1 MGGKV
6 TAETFGETVID
17 VMVENFDEKG
27 KGKVIAEN
35 FGEKRER
42 AMGEHFDEKESRGKV
57 KMGSLQSL
65 CMYGY
70 LDPVMRAVCWWEK
83 NKSKVMNGRDEM
95 VKIEVLADDKD
106 FNEKK
111 DMPGTMTF
119 TEEQLKAIVQQA
131 SEVGAERTA
140 NACKDKYEKQLVEV
154 REEMIATEKYW
165 MNRMKDMENENELI
179 QRKCGEYEKLLARVN
194 EEKIATEKYWTDRM
208 RDMEEELNRRKRAS
222 GGATRILQ
230 LEAKVKK
237 LEAENMALECE
248 LGEVLEML
256 SDHESEEEEVELEEE
271 EMSDGDAEDLMG
283 KEKEGE
289 KEEEEE
295 QEGKEEKDK
304 DKDKKKKK
312 KYSWDAQKAREEMS
326 DGDAEDL

>member
-1 MGGKV
+1 MG
-6 TAETFGETVID
+6 
-17 VMVENFDEKG
+17 
-27 KGKVIAEN
+27 
-35 FGEKRER
+35 
-42 AMGEHFDEKESRGKV
+42 
-57 KMGSLQSL
+57 
-65 CMYGY
+65 
-70 LDPVMRAVCWWEK
+70 
-83 NKSKVMNGRDEM
+83 NKSKVMNGRDEV

-106 FNEKK
+106 FNENK

-131 SEVGAERTA
+131 SEVAAERTA
-140 NACKDKYEKQLVEV
+140 NVCKDKYEKQLVEV

-165 MNRMKDMENENELI
+165 MNRMKEME
-179 QRKCGEYEKLLARVN
+179 
-194 EEKIATEKYWTDRM
+194 D
-208 RDMEEELNRRKRAS
+208 ELNRRKRAS

-230 LEAKVKK
+230 LEAKVNK

-304 DKDKKKKK
+304 DK
-312 KYSWDAQKAREEMS
+312 
-326 DGDAEDL
+326 

>member
-1 MGGKV
+1 MG
-6 TAETFGETVID
+6 
-17 VMVENFDEKG
+17 VENFDEKG

-131 SEVGAERTA
+131 SEVAAERTA
-140 NACKDKYEKQLVEV
+140 NVCKDKYEKQLVEV

-165 MNRMKDMENENELI
+165 
-179 QRKCGEYEKLLARVN
+179 
-194 EEKIATEKYWTDRM
+194 TDRM
-208 RDMEEELNRRKRAS
+208 RDMEDELNRRKRAS
-222 GGATRILQ
+222 GGATMILQ
-230 LEAKVKK
+230 LEAKVNK

-256 SDHESEEEEVELEEE
+256 SDHESEEEEVELEGE

-283 KEKEGE
+283 KEKEE
-289 KEEEEE
+289 KDKDKEE

-312 KYSWDAQKAREEMS
+312 KYSWDAQKAREERTKFWRGAFKQGEYVEV
-326 DGDAEDL
+326 DY

>member
-83 NKSKVMNGRDEM
+83 NKSKVMNGRGEM
-95 VKIEVLADDKD
+95 VKIEVLADDKA

-131 SEVGAERTA
+131 SEVAAERTA
-140 NACKDKYEKQLVEV
+140 NVCKDKYEKQLVEV

-165 MNRMKDMENENELI
+165 MNRMKEME
-179 QRKCGEYEKLLARVN
+179 
-194 EEKIATEKYWTDRM
+194 D
-208 RDMEEELNRRKRAS
+208 ELNRRKRAS

-230 LEAKVKK
+230 LEAKVNK

-271 EMSDGDAEDLMG
+271 EMS
-283 KEKEGE
+283 
-289 KEEEEE
+289 
-295 QEGKEEKDK
+295 
-304 DKDKKKKK
+304 
-312 KYSWDAQKAREEMS
+312 
-326 DGDAEDL
+326 